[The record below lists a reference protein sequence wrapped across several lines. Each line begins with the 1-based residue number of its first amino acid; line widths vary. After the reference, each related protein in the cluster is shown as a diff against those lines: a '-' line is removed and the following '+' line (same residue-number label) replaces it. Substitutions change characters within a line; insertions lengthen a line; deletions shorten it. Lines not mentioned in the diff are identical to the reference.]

1 MKKIIQP
8 FNLLT
13 GIASI
18 VACALSSCSF
28 IPFSLV
34 YQKNPIAIVLLKD
47 TSASGQNNEEFQT
60 TTKKACKGI
69 TESISRGDNFKVI
82 HVNGEQDFFE
92 NLTPT
97 NPTEA
102 TKQCG
107 SVSTT
112 QKKGTLTCPAIRTAH
127 KIFQSSKNPGV
138 LLVLIETNEGESP
151 CPEDWRT
158 TVKNV
163 IDRGGSVVILN
174 ATNNGGESFRL
185 ELETALEGLPVK
197 YAHTNV
203 EFTIKNAIEDAR
215 KQVRVE
221 AKL

>member
-47 TSASGQNNEEFQT
+47 TSASGQNNEQFQT
-60 TTKKACKGI
+60 TTKKTCQVI
-69 TESISRGDNFKVI
+69 TKAISRGDELKVI
-82 HVNGEQDFFE
+82 QVNGEPDFYE

-97 NPTEA
+97 NPNQA
-102 TKQCG
+102 KKQCE
-107 SVSTT
+107 SISTT
-112 QKKGTLTCPAIRTAH
+112 EKEGTLTCPAVRTAN
-127 KIFQSSKNPGV
+127 KVFQSSKKPSV
-138 LLVLIETNEGESP
+138 LLVLVETNEGESP
-151 CPEDWRT
+151 CPQDWRN
-158 TVKNV
+158 TVQNV
-163 IDRGGSVVILN
+163 IEKAGSVVILN

-197 YAHTNV
+197 YAHSNV
-203 EFTIKNAIEDAR
+203 EFAIKNAIEEAR

>member
-1 MKKIIQP
+1 MK
-8 FNLLT
+8 NSLNRLLAGVMSSLMLT
-13 GIASI
+13 
-18 VACALSSCSF
+18 LLSCS
-28 IPFSLV
+28 LV
-34 YQKNPIAIVLLKD
+34 DQKKPIALVLLKD
-47 TSASGQNNEEFQT
+47 TSISGQNNEEFQT

-69 TESISRGDNFKVI
+69 KESISRGDQLKVI
-82 HVNGEQDFFE
+82 QVNGEQDFFE

-97 NPTEA
+97 NPTDA
-102 TKQCG
+102 KKQCG
-107 SVSTT
+107 AVTTT
-112 QKKGTLTCPAIRTAH
+112 QKQGTLTCPAIRTAH
-127 KIFQSSKNPGV
+127 KIFQSSKNPSV

-185 ELETALEGLPVK
+185 ELETALEGLPVT
-197 YAHTNV
+197 YAHSNV
-203 EFTIKNAIEDAR
+203 EFAIKNAIEETRR
-215 KQVRVE
+215 KAE

>member
-47 TSASGQNNEEFQT
+47 TSVSGQNNEEFQT

-163 IDRGGSVVILN
+163 IDKTMFFFEIMLVLYIFYNS
-174 ATNNGGESFRL
+174 
-185 ELETALEGLPVK
+185 
-197 YAHTNV
+197 
-203 EFTIKNAIEDAR
+203 
-215 KQVRVE
+215 
-221 AKL
+221 